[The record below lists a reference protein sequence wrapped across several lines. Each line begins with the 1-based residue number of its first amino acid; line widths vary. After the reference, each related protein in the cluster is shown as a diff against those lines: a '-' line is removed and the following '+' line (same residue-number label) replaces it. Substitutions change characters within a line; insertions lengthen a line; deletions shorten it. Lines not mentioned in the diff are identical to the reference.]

1 MNDRSCRRRCRSSG
15 TSGCATPSRFLAA
28 LDSAHWGYR
37 RSAASGGHW
46 EVGDYVF
53 PGATTEPTDGDAA
66 VELQSVS
73 NRATMLQSVSNRA
86 TMLQSVSTEPTDG
99 DAAVE
104 RGGPLPLVR
113 AGIALHADG
122 LVIPPHDVYGSD
134 GEPLSPESARGV
146 WWHAMSDAE
155 WRWALRERA
164 RIADAAHPS
173 PAGSELDRT
182 RSRSPVRD
190 VAPVIPQIYDE
201 SFLMKGCPRCH
212 SSCGFRTFAH
222 TCHNKLYFCVE
233 CQPWVTPLDP
243 QGKNELPAY
252 HPGFDLHRAGD
263 VHQAL
268 PGCVASSWGV
278 VPRGGGERVSCKGS
292 YSDGLGAFPTPP
304 DTPLQLGGSPEPS
317 SHR

>member
-15 TSGCATPSRFLAA
+15 TSGCATHSRFLAA

-53 PGATTEPTDGDAA
+53 PGAT
-66 VELQSVS
+66 
-73 NRATMLQSVSNRA
+73 
-86 TMLQSVSTEPTDG
+86 TEPTDG

-164 RIADAAHPS
+164 RIADAAHLP
-173 PAGSELDRT
+173 PAGSELDRA

-190 VAPVIPQIYDE
+190 VAPVIPQTYDE

-292 YSDGLGAFPTPP
+292 YHDGLGAFPTPP